1 MTTERRGPTLDTV
14 LMAWPRFYVE
24 NLPALG
30 TIGLDEDESR
40 HASGV
45 LRMSVNDDC
54 LAFDGRGGEARCTVL
69 KVSKRAVELQIVER
83 LDTDRELSKK
93 THFAV
98 ALPKGDRQKTLVD
111 FMVPLGVH
119 SFQPLVTKRG
129 VAQPVDAALARLRR
143 SVLEASKQCGR
154 NHLMQV
160 QEPLDLAQLVKPTCA
175 EANAASVS
183 LEPNSRSE
191 GAGQGDLAATE
202 LRIFAH
208 PYGDTQRLHEL
219 QSVASLA
226 RSFRVLVGPEGGFT
240 EEEAQALRTA
250 GWTATSLGPRILR
263 VEVAATHVAS
273 WLAEV
278 T

>member
-1 MTTERRGPTLDTV
+1 
-14 LMAWPRFYVE
+14 MAWPRFYVE

-30 TIGLDEDESR
+30 TIVLDEDESR

-45 LRMSVNDDC
+45 LRMSVKDDC
-54 LAFDGRGGEARCTVL
+54 LAFDGCGGEARCTVS

-83 LDTDRELSKK
+83 LDTDRELAKK
-93 THFAV
+93 TYFAV
-98 ALPKGDRQKTLVD
+98 ALPKGDRQKTLID
-111 FMVPLGVH
+111 FMVPLGVY
-119 SFQPLVTKRG
+119 SFQPLLTKRG

-160 QEPLDLAQLVKPTCA
+160 LEPLDLAQVVKP
-175 EANAASVS
+175 ASA
-183 LEPNSRSE
+183 EPNSRSE
-191 GAGQGDLAATE
+191 NSAQGDLAATE

-208 PYGDTQRLHEL
+208 PYGATQRLHAL

-226 RSFRVLVGPEGGFT
+226 SSVRVLIGPEGGFT

-250 GWTATSLGPRILR
+250 GWTATSLGPRIMR

>member
-1 MTTERRGPTLDTV
+1 
-14 LMAWPRFYVE
+14 MAWPRFYVE

-54 LAFDGRGGEARCTVL
+54 LAFDGRGGEARCRVL
-69 KVSKRAVELQIVER
+69 KVSKRVVELQIVER

-98 ALPKGDRQKTLVD
+98 ALPKGDRQKTLID
-111 FMVPLGVH
+111 FLVPLGVH

-129 VAQPVDAALARLRR
+129 VAQPVDAALTRLRR

-154 NHLMQV
+154 NRLMKV
-160 QEPLDLAQLVKPTCA
+160 LEPLDLTQLVKPTCA
-175 EANAASVS
+175 EANAASAS
-183 LEPNSRSE
+183 LEPNRRSE
-191 GAGQGDLAATE
+191 GTGQDDLAATD

-208 PYGDTQRLHEL
+208 PYGNTKRLNEL

-226 RSFRVLVGPEGGFT
+226 RSVRVLIGPEGGFT
-240 EEEAQALRTA
+240 EEESQALRTA

-278 T
+278 SKSASE